1 MSECHPVS
9 DNNPFRINNIVPG
22 ENYTVSLSLRN
33 VVGGSQLS
41 DSITIGE
48 GSKSIAFAVSV

>member
-1 MSECHPVS
+1 MS
-9 DNNPFRINNIVPG
+9 DNPFRISNIVPG

-41 DSITIGE
+41 DSISIGE
-48 GSKSIAFAVSV
+48 GSKSIAFAVI